1 MLFYV
6 QSELCCFI
14 LLQGSIK
21 LTCDS
26 DDSARRCIWFNEYT
40 IYILGMSLSF
50 ATMPVKSPGQAR
62 LISAT
67 AAARKN
73 LHCGKTPDKALC
85 VEDYDDGAGNAG
97 AGSGEDKDE
106 QEHDD
111 GNSVFSLLV
120 GCSGENCSERCV
132 KLLSCWFINVS
143 SIPISARKFWS
154 QHSRAFAK
162 KWLGQRNQKEK
173 MLQLRSVYFGIMV
186 FF

>member
-1 MLFYV
+1 
-6 QSELCCFI
+6 
-14 LLQGSIK
+14 
-21 LTCDS
+21 
-26 DDSARRCIWFNEYT
+26 
-40 IYILGMSLSF
+40 
-50 ATMPVKSPGQAR
+50 MPVKSPGQAR

-120 GCSGENCSERCV
+120 GCSGE
-132 KLLSCWFINVS
+132 KLLRKMCQTIIMLVYQRKLNSDFSQEILKSALSRICQKMAGSKKSKRKNAPVAVGLFWYHGVFLVS
-143 SIPISARKFWS
+143 GTTHQCLLMFDHNWLAFHSFHEKAMKQKLGCVLGVLGIIP
-154 QHSRAFAK
+154 
-162 KWLGQRNQKEK
+162 N
-173 MLQLRSVYFGIMV
+173 
-186 FF
+186 

>member
-1 MLFYV
+1 
-6 QSELCCFI
+6 
-14 LLQGSIK
+14 
-21 LTCDS
+21 
-26 DDSARRCIWFNEYT
+26 
-40 IYILGMSLSF
+40 MSLSS
-50 ATMPVKSPGQAR
+50 ATMPVKFPGQAR

-111 GNSVFSLLV
+111 RNSVFSLLV

-143 SIPISARKFWS
+143 SIPISVRKFWS

-162 KWLGQRNQKEK
+162 KWLGQGNQKETCSSCG
-173 MLQLRSVYFGIMV
+173 LFWYHGV
-186 FF
+186 FFSFWYHQSFWCLIIIGWLSFPFIQAMKQKFGSLGCNWDYIHLYKFI

>member
-1 MLFYV
+1 MCNQSCVVSSCFKV
-6 QSELCCFI
+6 QSSLHAI
-14 LLQGSIK
+14 LMILHVDAYDLMNI
-21 LTCDS
+21 L
-26 DDSARRCIWFNEYT
+26 
-40 IYILGMSLSF
+40 YILGMSLSF